1 MLNADTNSIPRTSL
15 EPVCGALAA
24 VIRWRRE
31 RAGLSLNQ
39 FAARTRLSRQM
50 LSFVETGG

>member
-24 VIRWRRE
+24 VIRRRRE
-31 RAGLSLNQ
+31 RAGLLLNQ
-39 FAARTRLSRQM
+39 LAARTRLSRQM
-50 LSFVETGG
+50 LSFVEPGG

>member
-24 VIRWRRE
+24 VIRRR
-31 RAGLSLNQ
+31 RD
-39 FAARTRLSRQM
+39 
-50 LSFVETGG
+50 V